1 MAFLRLRDVHSEKT
15 LPLRGPLPVC
25 QGRTLFRP
33 DIDSDFEMP
42 YGLIID
48 VLFMYEK
55 RIVTNFTIIHLA
67 YGR

>member
-1 MAFLRLRDVHSEKT
+1 M
-15 LPLRGPLPVC
+15 
-25 QGRTLFRP
+25 
-33 DIDSDFEMP
+33 SDYEMP

-55 RIVTNFTIIHLA
+55 RIVTDFTIIHLVA